1 MWRIN
6 LRKYKTFTMGEK
18 KKDFI
23 QSTEDVTPR
32 LWENVMDSLCKIFLS
47 QEEI

>member
-1 MWRIN
+1 
-6 LRKYKTFTMGEK
+6 MGGE
-18 KKDFI
+18 DFI